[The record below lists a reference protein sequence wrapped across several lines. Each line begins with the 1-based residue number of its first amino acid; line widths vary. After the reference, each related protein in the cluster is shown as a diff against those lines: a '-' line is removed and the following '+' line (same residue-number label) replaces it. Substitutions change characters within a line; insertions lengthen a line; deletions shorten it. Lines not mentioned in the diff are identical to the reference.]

1 MLLRL
6 DLGLGE
12 AVKWFS
18 FPSRKTES
26 EVDKFEGVGLI
37 EYMAVFGVELIGEGG
52 GGEGERDEL
61 EGVNDIA
68 CDGVV
73 DLVRGDVDDDRGC
86 VGLVG

>member
-12 AVKWFS
+12 AVKWLS

-26 EVDKFEGVGLI
+26 EVDKFEGEGL
-37 EYMAVFGVELIGEGG
+37 MAMFGVELIGEGG
-52 GGEGERDEL
+52 GGEGEREEF

-68 CDGVV
+68 RDGVV
-73 DLVRGDVDDDRGC
+73 DLVRGEVDDRGC
-86 VGLVG
+86 VGLDG